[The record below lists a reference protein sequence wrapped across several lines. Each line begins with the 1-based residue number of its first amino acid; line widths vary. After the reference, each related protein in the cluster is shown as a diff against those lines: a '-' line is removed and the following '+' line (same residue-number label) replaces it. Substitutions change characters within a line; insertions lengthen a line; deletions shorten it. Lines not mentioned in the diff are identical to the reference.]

1 MSLSSNPINQ
11 TARAASSHLLQRV
24 LHLDLV
30 LFTLLLLTATIG
42 VIVLYSSLGGRL
54 ELIQNHLIRLGIG
67 VVVMIIAA
75 QIPPTRLAPWVPT
88 LFAITV
94 GLLIAVLLIGQLGGG
109 AKRWLDLGLIRFQP
123 SEIMKLGLPL
133 MMAWYLARIPI
144 PPTFRVTALAL
155 VLMVVP
161 VALISLQP
169 DLGTAVVVG
178 AAGASVLFIAGLRWR
193 YVVTLIGMAAAAAP
207 VLWMFGMQP
216 YQRARVL
223 TFFDPHRDPLGA
235 GYNIIQSQ
243 IAIGSGGLFGKGW
256 LNGTQAHL
264 DFIPERHTDF
274 IFAVLAEEF
283 GFLGVITVLVLYLAI
298 IWRGLWIAH
307 QAQDAF
313 SRLLASGITMTF
325 MVYCFV
331 NIGMVSGVLPVVGL
345 PLPLISYGGS
355 SIVTVMAGFGILM
368 SIHSHRRMW
377 ST

>member
-1 MSLSSNPINQ
+1 MSLTSSPINQ

-30 LFTLLLLTATIG
+30 LLTLLSLTATIG
-42 VIVLYSSLGGRL
+42 AIVLYSSLGARV
-54 ELIQNHLIRLGIG
+54 EPMQSHLIRLGIG
-67 VVVMIIAA
+67 VVAMVIAA
-75 QIPPTRLAPWVPT
+75 QIPPARLAPWVPV
-88 LFAITV
+88 LFAIIV
-94 GLLIAVLLIGQLGGG
+94 SLLIAVLLIGQLGGG
-109 AKRWLDLGLIRFQP
+109 AKRWLDLGIIRFQP
-123 SEIMKLGLPL
+123 SEMMKLGLPL
-133 MMAWYLARIPI
+133 MMAWYLARTPI
-144 PPTFRVTALAL
+144 PPAFRVTALAL
-155 VLMVVP
+155 FLILVP

-274 IFAVLAEEF
+274 IFSVLAEEF
-283 GFLGVITVLVLYLAI
+283 GFLGVVTVLILYLAI

-307 QAQDAF
+307 QAQDTF

>member
-1 MSLSSNPINQ
+1 MSLTSSPINQ
-11 TARAASSHLLQRV
+11 RALAASSHLLQRV

-30 LFTLLLLTATIG
+30 LLTLLFLTATLG
-42 VIVLYSSLGGRL
+42 TIVLYSSLGARV
-54 ELIQNHLIRLGIG
+54 EPMQSHLIRLGIG
-67 VVVMIIAA
+67 LVAMVIAA
-75 QIPPTRLAPWVPT
+75 QIPPARLAPWVPL
-88 LFAITV
+88 LFTIIV
-94 GLLIAVLLIGQLGGG
+94 GLLIAVLFIGQFGGG
-109 AKRWLDLGLIRFQP
+109 AKRWLDLGVIRFQP
-123 SEIMKLGLPL
+123 SEMMKLGLPL
-133 MMAWYLARIPI
+133 MMAWYLARTPI
-144 PPTFRVTALAL
+144 PPAFQVTALAL

-161 VALISLQP
+161 VALIGFQP
-169 DLGTAVVVG
+169 DLGTALVVG
-178 AAGASVLFIAGLRWR
+178 AAGFSVLFIAGLRWR
-193 YVVTLIGMAAAAAP
+193 YVITLISMVAAAAP

-216 YQRARVL
+216 YQHARVL
-223 TFFDPHRDPLGA
+223 TFFDPQRDPLGA

-274 IFAVLAEEF
+274 IFSVLAEEF
-283 GFLGVITVLVLYLAI
+283 GFLGVITVLLLYLAI

-307 QAQDAF
+307 QAQDTF

-368 SIHSHRRMW
+368 AIHSHRRMW